1 MMDHR
6 FKSLVRQHFLLSL
19 TILTLTLSANGN
31 LVAQTKDTPATTQK
45 MTPTEL
51 QTFGRQIQEIVSSQ
65 NPDKFRALF
74 DWKTFV
80 NRVLSEYEQNPA
92 VKQAIQSIRLQ
103 LETSYTGSNE
113 GIDTEILTEIVN
125 GGDYRFLGMRKEQ
138 DQYKVIFR
146 FLTPDG
152 SLNYHALIIEKQQSG
167 ELKIID
173 IDNFSDGEL
182 ISQSLKRLYLP
193 EIYKAH
199 LSVKDKLNQ
208 QEISRIVNQKKRY
221 DFLTTSDEKS
231 DPFQAY
237 KTLPKQ
243 YKMEKPVLLLLAHD
257 TIAKENQKKYLQ
269 VLNVFRKNY
278 PSDLAAEL
286 LSVEYF
292 YLIGEFT
299 SALESLDRLS
309 DALKSV
315 DPYLYSLRAEIL
327 IETGDIN
334 LAGKYAG
341 KAAEIEPNL
350 LHPYLNLINIS
361 VMQSSFD
368 DTVKTLGTLKTRFGI
383 NLEDLDLSELEN
395 YSKLMNSPEF
405 KKWQASLKK

>member
-1 MMDHR
+1 
-6 FKSLVRQHFLLSL
+6 
-19 TILTLTLSANGN
+19 
-31 LVAQTKDTPATTQK
+31 
-45 MTPTEL
+45 
-51 QTFGRQIQEIVSSQ
+51 
-65 NPDKFRALF
+65 
-74 DWKTFV
+74 
-80 NRVLSEYEQNPA
+80 
-92 VKQAIQSIRLQ
+92 
-103 LETSYTGSNE
+103 
-113 GIDTEILTEIVN
+113 
-125 GGDYRFLGMRKEQ
+125 MRKEQ

>member
-138 DQYKVIFR
+138 NQYKVIFR